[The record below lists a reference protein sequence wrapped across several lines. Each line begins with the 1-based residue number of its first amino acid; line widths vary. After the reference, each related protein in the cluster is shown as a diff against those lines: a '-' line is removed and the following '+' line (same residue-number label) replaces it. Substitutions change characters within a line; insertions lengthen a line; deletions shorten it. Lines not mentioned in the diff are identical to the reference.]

1 MKVKEVRE
9 HSTEELENL
18 LEELRRKMFDL
29 RSQAVTE
36 KLEDPTLL
44 RKTKSDIARIL
55 MVLRER
61 DIKDLDSKIHH
72 LEKTHVIA
80 GKKK

>member
-1 MKVKEVRE
+1 VKVTEVRE

-18 LEELRRKMFDL
+18 LEEYRRRIFDL

-36 KLEDPTLL
+36 KLEDPSML
-44 RKTKSDIARIL
+44 RKVKSDIARIL

-61 DIKDLDSKIHH
+61 DVKDVESTLHKM
-72 LEKTHVIA
+72 EKKHSV
-80 GKKK
+80 GKK

>member
-1 MKVKEVRE
+1 MKVSEIRE
-9 HSTEELENL
+9 RSTEELETL
-18 LEELRRKMFDL
+18 LEDNRRKMFDL

-61 DIKDLDSKIHH
+61 NVQDLEAKLHH
-72 LEKTHVIA
+72 LEKEHA
-80 GKKK
+80 GAKKK

>member
-1 MKVKEVRE
+1 MKVSEIRE
-9 HSTEELENL
+9 HSTEELETL
-18 LEELRRKMFDL
+18 LEDNRRKMFDL

-61 DIKDLDSKIHH
+61 NVQDLEAKLHH
-72 LEKTHVIA
+72 LEKEHA
-80 GKKK
+80 GAKKK